1 MAALPNA
8 KMQTHA
14 AADTTNMIAI
24 DTKKR
29 MMGRREKSIPDSATM
44 AKSLTNGSL
53 DETMADPRMAANS
66 RQGMTALMGL
76 TLLPNTT
83 KNEWNLGSGL
93 QKQQKNIEHFYF
105 EENRNIF
112 TYVYSSAE
120 STVKL
125 TKELFQLERCEFD
138 NQ

>member
-1 MAALPNA
+1 MRMVLAALPNA

-93 QKQQKNIEHFYF
+93 QKKISNTFILKKIETFLHLFTRQQK
-105 EENRNIF
+105 
-112 TYVYSSAE
+112 V
-120 STVKL
+120 
-125 TKELFQLERCEFD
+125 QLR
-138 NQ
+138 